1 MDQQTVL
8 LFVAVLVA
16 PALFT
21 LWILERRARVALR
34 DNVRALERERAHF
47 QDRVVARHSTH
58 V

>member
-34 DNVRALERERAHF
+34 DNVRVLERERAYLH
-47 QDRVVARHSTH
+47 DRIVERGRHNA
-58 V
+58 